1 MQTDVVEVEHG
12 PIGDEVPAT
21 EAPETRSAAKLSP

>member
-1 MQTDVVEVEHG
+1 MVTDVMEVEQV

-21 EAPETRSAAKLSP
+21 EAPEVGSTADMSP